1 MSRNAGWALMGSVRG
16 TSAGRWLYEAIL
28 RGSGNGEKQGKKRSK
43 TTRKK
48 KRKGGGK

>member
-1 MSRNAGWALMGSVRG
+1 MGFGRG
-16 TSAGRWLYEAIL
+16 TSAGRWLYETL
-28 RGSGNGEKQGKKRSK
+28 MRGSGVVKKQGKKRSK